1 LGWFSY
7 KAVDKGGGH
16 VTGTIEASDRK
27 SAVVALSGRGQFVIE
42 LSSFGGPAFAGAS
55 AEKALRR
62 MEAEATGADGGRK
75 VGVGSRTALT
85 RRLSLG
91 AGRISSKDILA
102 ITAQLSTALRA
113 GLPLLNGL
121 ELIRDQQH
129 NAQYAVSLTGHGLR
143 QGAMREML
151 DEVVSAVRSGQSLSE
166 AMGKHPKIFSP
177 LYLSMIRVGETGGIL
192 EHTTTQLA
200 AILARDEKVKSNIK
214 NASAYP
220 IFVLCLG
227 LVSVTIVI
235 TWILPKILA
244 TITGGVAV
252 LPWPTRI
259 LLGLS
264 DFIKALFTTFF
275 GWIVL
280 ALIVAGLYYAV
291 RWTRTT
297 RGRIIMDTFKL
308 KVPILG
314 SVLRTIAVGRFARA
328 LGALT
333 KGGVTILETLGV
345 VRDTLGNELLGRE
358 IDSVAEKVKR
368 GESLGGPLGESG
380 YFPPLLVQIV
390 SIGEQT
396 GKLDELL
403 LNAADTFDADADAAI
418 SRFMAI
424 FPAILILL
432 LALIIGFIIAA
443 TLLPIVVMEL
453 GGGRF

>member
-1 LGWFSY
+1 VNSDLWFVARFTIHYPRTTSEVVLGWFSY

-16 VTGTIEASDRK
+16 ITGTIEASDRR
-27 SAVVALSGRGQFVIE
+27 SAVVALSDRGQFVIE
-42 LSSFGGPAFAGAS
+42 LAETAGAEGGPRSFLSKTRAGVDLS
-55 AEKALRR
+55 PHSFALRSK
-62 MEAEATGADGGRK
+62 AWG
-75 VGVGSRTALT
+75 
-85 RRLSLG
+85 SLG

-102 ITAQLSTALRA
+102 VTTQLSTALRA

-129 NAQYAVSLTGHGLR
+129 KA
-143 QGAMREML
+143 AMREML
-151 DEVVSAVRSGQSLSE
+151 DWLVKAVSSGQSLSE
-166 AMGKHPKIFSP
+166 AMGKHPKVFGP
-177 LYLSMIRVGETGGIL
+177 LYLSMIRVGETGGLL
-192 EHTTTQLA
+192 EATSTQLA
-200 AILARDEKVKSNIK
+200 AILNRDEKVKSNIK

-244 TITGGVAV
+244 TISGGVAV

-259 LLGLS
+259 LLALS
-264 DFIKALFTTFF
+264 GFMKALFTRFY

-280 ALIVAGLYYAV
+280 VLIAAGLYYLV
-291 RWTRTT
+291 RWMRTE
-297 RGRIIMDTFKL
+297 GKIKWDAFKL

-314 SVLRTIAVGRFARA
+314 PVLRSIAVGRFART

-333 KGGVTILETLGV
+333 RGGVTILEALGV

-368 GESLGGPLGESG
+368 GESLGGTLGESG

-432 LALIIGFIIAA
+432 LALVIGFIIAA

>member
-1 LGWFSY
+1 MSWFSY

-75 VGVGSRTALT
+75 AALDLG

-91 AGRISSKDILA
+91 AGSLFSGVLRRMRISSKDILA
-102 ITAQLSTALRA
+102 ITTQLSTALRA

-129 NAQYAVSLTGHGLR
+129 KGG
-143 QGAMREML
+143 MREML
-151 DEVVSAVRSGQSLSE
+151 DEIVKAVRSGQSLSE
-166 AMGKHPKIFSP
+166 AMGKYPKIFNP

-244 TITGGVAV
+244 TITGGVAI

-291 RWTRTT
+291 RWTRTA

-443 TLLPIVVMEL
+443 TLLPIIVMEL